1 MKIKES
7 CICGAEFEISTGD
20 EAFERRDI
28 MTQHN
33 EFLNAHKTCRE
44 QNDVK
49 RKYYQLIVAVE
60 QKYPG
65 ESRHDT
71 ALRYIKEREESS
83 KIAKEDV

>member
-1 MKIKES
+1 MKIKEN
-7 CICGAEFEISTGD
+7 CTCGAEFEISTGD
-20 EAFERRDI
+20 EVFARSDA
-28 MTQHN
+28 MTQHT
-33 EFLNAHKTCRE
+33 EFLDAHKVCRE

-49 RKYYQLIVAVE
+49 RKYYQLIFAVE
-60 QKYPG
+60 QKYLG